1 MTVVEAVLQLLT
13 RVTSARLLVATPSNS
28 AADLLTQ
35 RLHDS
40 GQVQPG
46 VMARLNAYQRS
57 EQVRHA
63 SQPRLF
69 TFLSRTFLW

>member
-63 SQPRLF
+63 S
-69 TFLSRTFLW
+69 LSRVFNFTSCTFLW